1 MIVSE
6 QITAYI
12 NTLNTLEARE
22 VEELRK
28 EATKNLVPI
37 IKPETKELLK
47 VLVTIKKPMRILE
60 VGTAVG
66 YSAIVMHTYQPEG
79 GQLTTIEKFP
89 SRIKEAKEN
98 FKKHHMEE
106 EITLLEGDAI
116 EILKTLEGSFDMI
129 FMDAAK
135 GQYIHFL
142 QDVLRLLAKDGLLI
156 SDNVLQDGD
165 VAKSKYSIIRRNR
178 TIHKR
183 MRDYL
188 YTLKHHEQLLTS
200 IVPIGDGVA
209 ISVKQS

>member
-106 EITLLEGDAI
+106 EISLLEGDAI

>member
-1 MIVSE
+1 
-6 QITAYI
+6 
-12 NTLNTLEARE
+12 
-22 VEELRK
+22 
-28 EATKNLVPI
+28 
-37 IKPETKELLK
+37 
-47 VLVTIKKPMRILE
+47 
-60 VGTAVG
+60 
-66 YSAIVMHTYQPEG
+66 MHTYQPEG

-106 EITLLEGDAI
+106 EISLLEGDAI

>member
-60 VGTAVG
+60 VGAAVG

-106 EITLLEGDAI
+106 EISLLEGDAI